1 MIHPVRPSPGSEP
14 ANLDSA
20 QESHPPPNRTLVDCH
35 AWLTRVERV
44 CVNLSERERR
54 EAVRD
59 ARRRLLRGGVDRSW
73 AHRRDLAHYAAAHL
87 EDLAARGPL
96 RGDAALAGYHP
107 TITSIRARLPR
118 YADTP
123 WPVLLLGERGTGKGH
138 LLRAITRLS
147 DTAPIC
153 VPLATMPESMAESEL
168 FGHTKGAFTGA
179 DNARDGLILA
189 AHQSGSAIFL
199 DDIGEC
205 PPNIQAKLLTLL
217 DDGVFRPVGSDRMLS
232 VGRGSDRRFQIYA
245 SSQPASLAKLRA
257 DLRDRLDTVRVIIPP
272 LRDRGVDVLLLADRF
287 LREAGAATEKPVKA
301 LSGEAR
307 LSLLEH
313 DWPGNVRE
321 LRNLMLRATF
331 EADDRAVLDA
341 FTVRAH
347 MDTEPAVGTGR
358 GDAPREEDSA
368 MRRFPTLD
376 ETIDAHVRAALDRTG
391 GNVSAAAALLGRH
404 RSTVHKWL
412 HRPGGAEADR

>member
-1 MIHPVRPSPGSEP
+1 M
-14 ANLDSA
+14 
-20 QESHPPPNRTLVDCH
+20 
-35 AWLTRVERV
+35 
-44 CVNLSERERR
+44 
-54 EAVRD
+54 
-59 ARRRLLRGGVDRSW
+59 
-73 AHRRDLAHYAAAHL
+73 
-87 EDLAARGPL
+87 
-96 RGDAALAGYHP
+96 
-107 TITSIRARLPR
+107 
-118 YADTP
+118 
-123 WPVLLLGERGTGKGH
+123 
-138 LLRAITRLS
+138 
-147 DTAPIC
+147 
-153 VPLATMPESMAESEL
+153 
-168 FGHTKGAFTGA
+168 
-179 DNARDGLILA
+179 
-189 AHQSGSAIFL
+189 
-199 DDIGEC
+199 
-205 PPNIQAKLLTLL
+205 
-217 DDGVFRPVGSDRMLS
+217 
-232 VGRGSDRRFQIYA
+232 
-245 SSQPASLAKLRA
+245 
-257 DLRDRLDTVRVIIPP
+257 RVIIPP